1 MDFFERRKE
10 RKAIERK
17 IKAKEGRRKVER
29 HVRNQQKQL
38 GQYWKLAKRAY
49 RLGDRPTFEKIAK
62 AIANMRLDIN
72 RWERLLVTFD
82 LFQAQSD
89 QAEASAEFMGAF
101 EAMAQSMLVNANPA
115 DAARIMQNTARAM
128 AWTEAMEDR
137 LDDLMDM
144 TDETLA
150 DVELEHQGELAE
162 IMRSIASEAEET
174 AEPGFE
180 DQDLEAVMKQ
190 IDEALQRR
198 LG

>member
-38 GQYWKLAKRAY
+38 GQYWNFAKRAY

-62 AIANMRLDIN
+62 AIANTRLDIN

-82 LFQAQSD
+82 LFQAQRD